1 MSELSNF
8 LVECCE
14 KEQTVA
20 LNSLDLQN
28 SVATRRTICTC
39 LSTLYATWYPL
50 HRPYTTTVVSR
61 FCARWYRQ
69 LICPTTILLVLLQ
82 LLLLR
87 YFCNAATTACYYQH
101 NYGYCY
107 YCTAVLLLQILLL
120 CRFYYKF
127 DCRYCIYMLFIAIAP
142 TATTTT
148 VAAVCITPP
157 PRNAPQFLRILLPLR
172 PPLLPPQPTPATIE
186 VALFVC
192 NGL

>member
-1 MSELSNF
+1 MFHRGHQPLNSSKKKRRRAALSELSNF

-69 LICPTTILLVLLQ
+69 LFVL

-87 YFCNAATTACYYQH
+87 YYS
-101 NYGYCY
+101 Y
-107 YCTAVLLLQILLL
+107 YCNSYYSDTSAMLLLLLPTQLRLLLILLLQ
-120 CRFYYKF
+120 FYCCKYYYYCCV
-127 DCRYCIYMLFIAIAP
+127 DSITNSTAGRYCICYYY
-142 TATTTT
+142 
-148 VAAVCITPP
+148 
-157 PRNAPQFLRILLPLR
+157 
-172 PPLLPPQPTPATIE
+172 
-186 VALFVC
+186 
-192 NGL
+192 